1 MSASNEEINKMIKKN
16 IDEVNKKLIEYQG
29 SIQTNI
35 NAQNL
40 WKKLCFKFSSTLK
53 HPDIKLVTDHLV
65 KSQNTAG
72 YKFAIM
78 EPDIEKGG
86 KIKSIAFQIKQ
97 CTSNW
102 VAVGMCHKNIVV
114 DKNYGFNFSAIGH
127 GGYMISA
134 NGGSWSNTKFE
145 ANNCVKV
152 HIYET
157 LGIQVY
163 DKRRDSDNSGL

>member
-1 MSASNEEINKMIKKN
+1 MIKKN
-16 IDEVNKKLIEYQG
+16 IDEVNKKLTEYQS
-29 SIQTNI
+29 SIQSNI

-40 WKKLCFKFSSTLK
+40 WKKVSFKFSNTFK
-53 HPDIKLVTDHLV
+53 HNDIKLVSEYIV
-65 KSQNTAG
+65 KSQNSAG

-78 EPDIEKGG
+78 EPELEKGG
-86 KIKSIAFQIKQ
+86 KVKTMAFKIKQ

-114 DKNYGFNFSAIGH
+114 SKNYGFNFSAIGH

-134 NGGSWSNTKFE
+134 NGGSWSNTKYE

-152 HIYET
+152 IIFLIHRHSNSSQMILLLY
-157 LGIQVY
+157 LLILIQ
-163 DKRRDSDNSGL
+163 KK

>member
-1 MSASNEEINKMIKKN
+1 MIKKN
-16 IDEVNKKLIEYQG
+16 IDEVNKKLTEYQT
-29 SIQTNI
+29 SIQSNI

-40 WKKLCFKFSSTLK
+40 WKKISFKFSNTLK
-53 HPDIKLVTDHLV
+53 HADIKLVSEYLV
-65 KSQNTAG
+65 KSQNSAG

-78 EPDIEKGG
+78 EPDLEKGG
-86 KIKSIAFQIKQ
+86 KIKNMAFKIKQ

-114 DKNYGFNFSAIGH
+114 GKNYGFNFSAIGH

-134 NGGSWSNTKFE
+134 NGGSWSNTKYE

-152 HIYET
+152 FLFNKHRP
-157 LGIQVY
+157 L
-163 DKRRDSDNSGL
+163 NS

>member
-1 MSASNEEINKMIKKN
+1 MIKKN
-16 IDEVNKKLIEYQG
+16 IDEVNKKLTEYQA
-29 SIQTNI
+29 SIQSNI

-40 WKKLCFKFSSTLK
+40 WKKVSFKFSNTFK
-53 HPDIKLVTDHLV
+53 HPDIKLIGDYLV
-65 KSQNTAG
+65 KSQNSAG

-78 EPDIEKGG
+78 DPEIEKVG
-86 KIKSIAFQIKQ
+86 KTKTIAFRIKQ

-114 DKNYGFNFSAIGH
+114 GKSYGFNFSAIGH

-134 NGGSWSNTKFE
+134 NGGSWSNTKYE

-152 HIYET
+152 HFH
-157 LGIQVY
+157 
-163 DKRRDSDNSGL
+163 